1 MRSVSPAERAGHDG
15 RLRRTG
21 GRVGDGHD
29 DAPCERGSV
38 TAEFAT
44 VIPAV
49 LLVLAC
55 CLGGVQ
61 LVSQQLRLQDA
72 AAAASRILSR
82 GEGAGT
88 AYARAAQLV
97 RGAHL
102 ERTDRGGMVCVR
114 LATSGPAGIFAAV
127 RVEAASCALA
137 AGQ

>member
-1 MRSVSPAERAGHDG
+1 
-15 RLRRTG
+15 
-21 GRVGDGHD
+21 
-29 DAPCERGSV
+29 
-38 TAEFAT
+38 

-72 AAAASRILSR
+72 AAAVSRSLAR
-82 GEGAGT
+82 GEGAG
-88 AYARAAQLV
+88 AASARAAQLV

-102 ERTDRGGMVCVR
+102 ERADRGGMVCVR

-127 RVEAASCALA
+127 HVEAASGALA
-137 AGQ
+137 AGQSAAGQ